1 MKIGMLERYPYM
13 PLFCLPIIGALI
25 AGVASILYALNFI
38 GESHHAQSNTL
49 YEVTYKKSKYHDTE
63 TTYAKKSS
71 PFWGYLIIALFVI
84 AGYTGVSFGLF
95 TIYVFNS
102 PLGNLLIINLLGA
115 LTIFPYY
122 RSVILRNTDKGQL
135 KTGYSWHFL
144 ALIPLSLYL
153 AYSIL
158 TDGSQYGIEH
168 YRGWEFLFLPM
179 AGMLFFGLLAPLS
192 ISVTLIANY
201 YRSLYAEQGI
211 SGVFKFKNNIGL
223 YCALLLMIF
232 LINQNHIG
240 VDFFTDESDRAANDF
255 IDIISGGHTYKDAGV
270 FAVIAFVLTVSGLQ
284 AVKSLHKGVWQQSVL
299 SKLFRLASVV
309 VFVCAVGLPA
319 AFLIAHHSGGSDWA
333 FEFVKQWT
341 SEVKAFHLDYD
352 SADYYIWDHDAYY
365 PFTSAVAKIL
375 GLAII
380 GYIALALLLSNTW
393 RNHSLLLSTYCGAFL
408 LSTVAVTATVEHAAL
423 PLAYDRFADV
433 ERAKVLIA
441 EGKSVYEIY
450 CKETAEH
457 DRRFILHRSFTVT
470 DLDTG
475 KVVDHTIYVKHNKKG
490 KRFLITAEGFKPKE
504 VKDIDPSTP
513 NTIPWYVTL
522 ERDH

>member
-1 MKIGMLERYPYM
+1 
-13 PLFCLPIIGALI
+13 
-25 AGVASILYALNFI
+25 
-38 GESHHAQSNTL
+38 
-49 YEVTYKKSKYHDTE
+49 
-63 TTYAKKSS
+63 
-71 PFWGYLIIALFVI
+71 
-84 AGYTGVSFGLF
+84 
-95 TIYVFNS
+95 
-102 PLGNLLIINLLGA
+102 
-115 LTIFPYY
+115 
-122 RSVILRNTDKGQL
+122 
-135 KTGYSWHFL
+135 
-144 ALIPLSLYL
+144 
-153 AYSIL
+153 
-158 TDGSQYGIEH
+158 
-168 YRGWEFLFLPM
+168 
-179 AGMLFFGLLAPLS
+179 
-192 ISVTLIANY
+192 
-201 YRSLYAEQGI
+201 
-211 SGVFKFKNNIGL
+211 
-223 YCALLLMIF
+223 MIF

-309 VFVCAVGLPA
+309 IFVCAIGLPA

-475 KVVDHTIYVKHNKKG
+475 KVVDHTLFVKHNKKG